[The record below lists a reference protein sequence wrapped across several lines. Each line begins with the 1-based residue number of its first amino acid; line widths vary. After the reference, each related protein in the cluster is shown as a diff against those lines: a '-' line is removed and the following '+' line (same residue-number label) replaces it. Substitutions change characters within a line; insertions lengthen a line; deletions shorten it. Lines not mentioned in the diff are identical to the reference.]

1 MKNISKIKLNL
12 LQEKLYVEGLCNELY
27 TNIAFYGERDSDI
40 KLMIESSSEEKGT
53 NKILNDV
60 VTDLKLAPK
69 FIFTF
74 GSGIGAFH
82 GPVSR
87 LLQGSGFSM
96 TKEEVVLLI
105 ITAIAILLNE
115 PDSKKLMDTV
125 KEKGLLPALKGVKD
139 LISSVQEIINNITRK
154 VINTTYSLS
163 DVLSFTFLLVPT
175 MQTISKLIN
184 DYGITTG
191 TISELVKG
199 LLFATIT
206 YSVKGVLKKIGKRF
220 ND

>member
-1 MKNISKIKLNL
+1 
-12 LQEKLYVEGLCNELY
+12 
-27 TNIAFYGERDSDI
+27 
-40 KLMIESSSEEKGT
+40 MIESSSEEKGT

-163 DVLSFTFLLVPT
+163 DVLGFTFLLVPT

>member
-27 TNIAFYGERDSDI
+27 TNIALYGERDSDI
-40 KLMIESSSEEKGT
+40 KLMIESSSEEKDT
-53 NKILNDV
+53 NRILNDV

-96 TKEEVVLLI
+96 TKGEVVLLI

-163 DVLSFTFLLVPT
+163 DVLGFTFLLVPT